1 MSITVHQVIGGAGP
15 YDAITTQAVR
25 YRKLFDAWGWSGQD
39 TAVHIDP
46 RVGDTFKPMR
56 SLAPAPGD
64 VVFAQ
69 YSAYTPGLSELL
81 RWHDRSLVLCQ
92 NITPPEWFWAYDPLT
107 ALQCYLGRR
116 EATRVMESAT
126 VPAGASRYTAEEFGA
141 DTVIPILFEPERYG
155 APGPDERPGPGGL
168 VGPPERGGEV
178 LFVGRLCPHKRHD
191 ALIRAVALLRARHRP
206 DATLRI
212 VGEPVN
218 ESYGTMVQELG
229 DQLLGDAFSWERG
242 ISQDDLADRYRRA
255 HVLCCMSEHEGFCV
269 PILEA
274 FHFGL
279 PVVGRPSG
287 GVAEVAG
294 DAAILTEDEDLGV
307 IAGLLDVVLGD
318 ADLRAELRTR
328 GRGRLQVYDEANTAA
343 ALKAAIELVVALT
356 PAVGA

>member
-15 YDAITTQAVR
+15 YDAITTQALR
-25 YRKLFDAWGWSGQD
+25 YRKLFDEWGWKGRD

-46 RVGDTFKPMR
+46 RVGDRFASLR
-56 SLAPAPGD
+56 SLAPASTD

-69 YSAYTPGLSELL
+69 YSAYTPGLGELL
-81 RWHDRSLVLCQ
+81 ASHPRSLVLCQ
-92 NITPPEWFWAYDPLT
+92 NITPPEWFWAHDPLT

-116 EATRVMESAT
+116 EAKRVMGAAT

-141 DTVIPILFEPERYG
+141 STVIPILFEPERYG
-155 APGPDERPGPGGL
+155 APGPDERPGPSGAA
-168 VGPPERGGEV
+168 GPPADGGEI

-206 DATLRI
+206 RATLRI

-218 ESYGTMVQELG
+218 EGYGAEVQQLG
-229 DQLLGDAFSWERG
+229 RLLLGDAFTWDRG
-242 ISQDDLADRYRRA
+242 LTQEELADRYRAA

-294 DAAILTEDEDLGV
+294 DAALLTDEPHLGV
-307 IAGLLDVVLGD
+307 VAGLLDVVLGD
-318 ADLRAELRTR
+318 PELRAELRER
-328 GRGRLQVYDEANTAA
+328 GRARLRVYDEGTTAA
-343 ALKAAIELVVALT
+343 ALRAAVEEVVART
-356 PAVGA
+356 PAVV